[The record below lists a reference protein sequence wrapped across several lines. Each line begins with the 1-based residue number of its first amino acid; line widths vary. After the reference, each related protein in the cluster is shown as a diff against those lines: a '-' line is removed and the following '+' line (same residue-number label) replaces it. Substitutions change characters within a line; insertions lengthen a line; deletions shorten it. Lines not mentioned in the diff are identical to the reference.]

1 MALTEA
7 SRNVLYTR
15 FLEFVDD
22 EKAVSELLSYYPV
35 RDIDEPTTRDLVIT
49 TGAELRAEIAEVRT
63 ELAGVRTELKGD
75 IADVRTELAGVRT
88 EFKGDIAELRS
99 EFKGDIAALRS
110 DMDDKFQ
117 SNLRWTIGTMIALI
131 SPLYAI
137 LLAQLITW

>member
-63 ELAGVRTELKGD
+63 ELAGVRTE
-75 IADVRTELAGVRT
+75 
-88 EFKGDIAELRS
+88 FKGDIAELRS